1 MSDQGEKIM
10 GKDRLVVIGGD
21 AAGMSAASQAKR
33 RQSEMEIVVFERSPH
48 TSFSACGIPYYIGRV
63 VDAEEKLIIRTPE
76 KFREQDGID
85 VRILHEVE
93 EIDAPG
99 KRVRVRDLKS
109 DKYLW
114 ESYDQLLIATGA
126 SPISPDIPGADA
138 IDIFGVST
146 LESGLNIHRR
156 LDKGDIKRAVVVG
169 GGYIGL
175 EMAEALVMCGLEVS
189 LISRPPQVMGTLDE
203 DMGALVSQALRDVGV
218 TLYLEET
225 VTSFETMAGKITG
238 IVTDKRT
245 LSADIVILGIGV
257 RPNTAL
263 AAAAGIPLGEKGSIR
278 VNERLET
285 GIAGIWAAG
294 DCAES
299 FHLVSRKP
307 FYVALGT
314 VANRQG
320 RVAGINL
327 GGGYATFPG
336 VMGTAV
342 TKICQVE
349 VARTGL
355 QEKEIKALGLEHV
368 SAVIKSRT
376 KAGYYPGAGEIIVKI
391 LAEKGSGRLLGGQI
405 VGMEGSAKRIDTLA
419 TALHAGFTVEE
430 MINLDLGYAPPF
442 SPVWDPVVT
451 AAREAAKKL

>member
-1 MSDQGEKIM
+1 MPT
-10 GKDRLVVIGGD
+10 GKLVVIGGD

-33 RQSEMEIVVFERSPH
+33 RQPGMEIVVFERSPH

-63 VDAEEKLIIRTPE
+63 VEAEEKLIIRTPE
-76 KFREQDGID
+76 KFREHDGID

-93 EIDAPG
+93 EIDVQG

-109 DKYLW
+109 DTASW

-175 EMAEALVMCGLEVS
+175 EMAEALVMRGLEVS
-189 LISRPPQVMGTLDE
+189 LIDRSLQVMATLDE
-203 DMGALVSQALRDVGV
+203 DMGTLVSQALRDVGA
-218 TLYLEET
+218 TLYLDET
-225 VTSFETMAGKITG
+225 VTAFETTAGIVTG
-238 IVTDKRT
+238 VVTDKRT
-245 LSADIVILGIGV
+245 LPADIVILGIGV

-263 AAAAGIPLGEKGSIR
+263 AAAAVIPLGEKGSIR
-278 VNERLET
+278 VNERMET

-355 QEKEIKALGLEHV
+355 QEKEIKAIGLEHV
-368 SAVIKSRT
+368 STVIKSRT
-376 KAGYYPGAGEIIVKI
+376 KAGYYPGAGEITVKI

-451 AAREAAKKL
+451 AAREVAKKLSSG